1 MLALAA
7 LTWTSCTEDNEK
19 PALPTVTVGE
29 PVLNADN
36 TKAVVTVTP
45 SSETENWY
53 WKCVEKGETTGEFT
67 TVTGKEE
74 SNLEIPISMDLDYT
88 LTVYAEN
95 ESGKSQEVSKE
106 FIFRYADIMSELVE
120 FEVKNVSAFSMD
132 VVVKKSAKCA
142 KYVVGAVLKG
152 YDTPE
157 QGFVAIYKDETF
169 IGDAEKSL
177 NPDPNYP
184 LQPFNYSEVS
194 TTFTEQTLARATLQD
209 KDISESKGVRLTAG
223 NEYVVAIYAVDAEG
237 NTKLFKETIT
247 IPTADLTGEVA
258 VEIDVPADKIGIRS
272 FEAIFTAD
280 AKCSRMIVGQTLA
293 TVIRNNSETGK
304 DFDKMTEGEIHASI
318 ATLGADIPTMY
329 TQPFTKE
336 FTSKDMQPGVEY
348 IVYAIPIDTNGKV
361 GKIKYAKV
369 TTARPVFDGVGQ
381 ITAVSFPEQTDAEK
395 LPIDISVSNDVE
407 SVRVLW
413 LAGTGPGA
421 LDIEW
426 IMSDEA
432 SKGVQWEEYTKEG
445 LASLKTTAGGLY
457 IPSPGDTFYF
467 RAVTVDKNGKLSP
480 IIDLAEKAGLGSKGI
495 KTKEKEVE
503 KPTGPDFTGN
513 GELTLEVLSEGTN
526 SDGYSFFAELKIT
539 KGSNTAMVYK
549 VKWAEAVPDGVEEYI
564 KGLPFFKNFTPD
576 SKPAGVVSIVL
587 DENTQTQTTV
597 ENFFAEYDP
606 YWGGESCIFVTL
618 DKDGKLNIADYYIY
632 GYGVKK

>member
-1 MLALAA
+1 MLTLAA

-19 PALPTVTVGE
+19 PALPTITVGE

-36 TKAVVTVTP
+36 TKAVVTITP

-53 WKCVEKGETTGEFT
+53 WKCVEKGGTTGKFT

-88 LTVYAEN
+88 LTAYAEN

-106 FIFRYADIMSELVE
+106 FIFRYADIMNELVE
-120 FEVKNVSAFSMD
+120 FEIKNVSAFSMD
-132 VVVKKSAKCA
+132 VIIKKSAKCA

-152 YDTPE
+152 YDSPE
-157 QGFVAIYKDETF
+157 GFVTIYKDETF
-169 IGDAEKSL
+169 IEDAEKSF

-194 TTFTEQTLARATLQD
+194 TTFTEQILVRDAMQD
-209 KDISESKGVRLTAG
+209 KDINASKGIRLTAG
-223 NEYVVAIYAVDAEG
+223 DEYIIAVYAIDAEG
-237 NTKLFKETIT
+237 NTKLYQKAVH
-247 IPTADLTGEVA
+247 IPAADLTGDVA
-258 VEIDVPADKIGIRS
+258 VEINIPKDKIGIRS
-272 FEAIFTAD
+272 FEATFTAD
-280 AKCSRMIVGQTLA
+280 AQCSRMIVGQTLA
-293 TVIRNNSETGK
+293 TIIGKNHSSAGK
-304 DFDKMTEGEIHASI
+304 DFDKMTEEEIHASI

-348 IVYAIPIDTNGKV
+348 IVYAIPIDTNGKI
-361 GKIKYAKV
+361 GKIKYVKV

-381 ITAVSFPEQTDAEK
+381 ITSVSFPEQTDVEK
-395 LPIDISVSNDVE
+395 LSIDISVSNDVE

-413 LAGTGPGA
+413 LPGTGPGA
-421 LDIEW
+421 SDIEW
-426 IMSDEA
+426 IMADEA
-432 SKGVQWEEYTKEG
+432 SKGVQWEEYTREG
-445 LASLKTTAGGLY
+445 LATLKTVDGGVY
-457 IPSPGDTFYF
+457 ISNPGETYYL

-480 IIDLAEKAGLGSKGI
+480 IIDLVEKAGLGSNGI

-503 KPTGPDFTGN
+503 KPAGPDFTGN

-526 SDGYSFFAELKIT
+526 PDGYSFFAELKIS

-549 VKWAEAVPDGVEEYI
+549 VKWSEAVPDGVEEYI
-564 KGLPFFKNFTPD
+564 KELPFFKNFTPD
-576 SKPAGVVSIVL
+576 SKPAGVVSIAL
-587 DENTQTQTTV
+587 DENTQTQTIV
-597 ENFFAEYDP
+597 ENFYTEYDAH
-606 YWGGESCIFVTL
+606 WGGESCIFVTL
-618 DKDGKLNIADYYIY
+618 DKDGKLSIADYYIY

>member
-1 MLALAA
+1 MCQVCS
-7 LTWTSCTEDNEK
+7 WCC
-19 PALPTVTVGE
+19 
-29 PVLNADN
+29 
-36 TKAVVTVTP
+36 
-45 SSETENWY
+45 SE
-53 WKCVEKGETTGEFT
+53 
-67 TVTGKEE
+67 
-74 SNLEIPISMDLDYT
+74 
-88 LTVYAEN
+88 
-95 ESGKSQEVSKE
+95 
-106 FIFRYADIMSELVE
+106 
-120 FEVKNVSAFSMD
+120 
-132 VVVKKSAKCA
+132 
-142 KYVVGAVLKG
+142 G

-157 QGFVAIYKDETF
+157 GFVTIYKDETF
-169 IGDAEKSL
+169 IEDAEKSF

-194 TTFTEQTLARATLQD
+194 TTFTEQILVRDAMQD
-209 KDISESKGVRLTAG
+209 KDINASKGIRLTAG
-223 NEYVVAIYAVDAEG
+223 DEYIIAVYAIDAEG
-237 NTKLFKETIT
+237 NTKLYKETVS
-247 IPTADLTGEVA
+247 IPAADLTGDVA
-258 VEIDVPADKIGIRS
+258 VEINIPKDKIDIRS
-272 FEAIFTAD
+272 FEATFTAD
-280 AKCSRMIVGQTLA
+280 AQCSRMIVGQTLA
-293 TVIRNNSETGK
+293 TVIGKNHSSVGK
-304 DFDKMTEGEIHASI
+304 DFDKMTEEEIHASI

-361 GKIKYAKV
+361 GKIKYVKV

-395 LPIDISVSNDVE
+395 LPVDISVSNDVE

-432 SKGVQWEEYTKEG
+432 SKGVQWEEYTREG

-503 KPTGPDFTGN
+503 KPVGPDFTGN

-526 SDGYSFFAELKIT
+526 PDGYSFFAELKIS

-549 VKWAEAVPDGVEEYI
+549 VKWSEAVPDGIEEYI
-564 KGLPFFKNFTPD
+564 KEVPFFKNFTPG
-576 SKPAGVVSIVL
+576 SKPAGVVSIAL